1 MLAKHFPFGWELRGM
16 TISQNFPRTLSHV
29 TQTFRTKQIN
39 KNRFWLI
46 WLPRALIIRN
56 IMRGVIEEIQ
66 FKWLRY
72 FNARV
77 VFRSNILQ
85 FTSYD
90 CNTFGTRFILQLYQ
104 CRSKLTGL
112 ILGQGNGDQFDIAG
126 SSKYPMIN
134 GWKNKGKSE
143 GDGGEVEY
151 AITGNSKNRIRAS
164 GVPTLWYPN
173 IAFRHISVRLMCKQ
187 FFTKPRSF
195 ITDSLSVVW
204 TI

>member
-1 MLAKHFPFGWELRGM
+1 MFDVLQILSNTIKHDQTRSNKISKVETVWSPNNVWLCLLAKHFPFGWELRGM

-77 VFRSNILQ
+77 VFWSNILQ

-143 GDGGEVEY
+143 G
-151 AITGNSKNRIRAS
+151 
-164 GVPTLWYPN
+164 
-173 IAFRHISVRLMCKQ
+173 
-187 FFTKPRSF
+187 
-195 ITDSLSVVW
+195 LS
-204 TI
+204 TQ